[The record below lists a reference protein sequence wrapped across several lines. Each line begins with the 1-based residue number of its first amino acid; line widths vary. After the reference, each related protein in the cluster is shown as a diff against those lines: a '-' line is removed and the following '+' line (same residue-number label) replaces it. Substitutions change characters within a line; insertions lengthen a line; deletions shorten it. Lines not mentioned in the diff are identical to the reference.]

1 MKIAEKSPC
10 KIMLADTP
18 RVGLTP
24 DKVKSPWNTGDTF
37 DGGSVGLTP
46 DKVKSLEVTG
56 KYGREISGC
65 IRDAAGRENAVLIVD
80 MASQPE
86 LCAVLAELAGDQLA
100 SAAKACA
107 EAIGA
112 KDLIA
117 AVPDQVHWEA
127 DGIQCIS
134 VLPSPVLCEESA
146 LYHMLET
153 GELRSAPLERDFP
166 SQGYEGRPT
175 VAVDGETL
183 LKIYAMAG
191 SDYQNTKLLLVKS
204 GEETLLAEA
213 PVGMKVSTLLE
224 QLEIKTSKPILLGGV
239 TGEFSDGNEAI
250 AWDKKFD
257 TVTVFTEKDCMAD
270 QAAKLLCR
278 AQEESC
284 KKCVLCREGTWHL
297 AGIFQGITQG
307 KGKKEDLDMVLD
319 IGPLI
324 EAGAFC
330 SFGKGMARAA
340 VTAVRVCRD
349 ELEAHITKKKCPA
362 GVCAA
367 FSKTSYCIH
376 PGLCTGCGDCEDECD
391 EMAIEGKKK
400 FIYMI
405 DPDMCT
411 GCGKCVS
418 SCDEEAIK
426 VNDGT
431 IKLPKKLTRVGKFK

>member
-10 KIMLADTP
+10 RIMLADTP
-18 RVGLTP
+18 CVDLTP
-24 DKVKSPWNTGDTF
+24 DKVKALDI
-37 DGGSVGLTP
+37 
-46 DKVKSLEVTG
+46 TG
-56 KYGREISGC
+56 KYGWEISG
-65 IRDAAGRENAVLIVD
+65 RAEDAAGRENAVLIVD

-86 LCAVLAELAGDQLA
+86 LSAVLAELAGGKLA

-112 KDLIA
+112 KKLMA
-117 AVPDQVHWEA
+117 AVPENVHWEA
-127 DGIQCIS
+127 DGIECVP

-153 GELRSAPLERDFP
+153 GELRSTPLDRDFP
-166 SQGYEGRPT
+166 SQGYEGRPSICID
-175 VAVDGETL
+175 VETL

-191 SDYQNTKLLLVKS
+191 ADYQDTKLLLIKDR
-204 GEETLLAEA
+204 EETLLAEA
-213 PVGMKVSTLLE
+213 PMGMKVNALLE
-224 QLEIKTSKPILLGGV
+224 QLGVQTDRPILLGGV
-239 TGEFSDGNEAI
+239 TGEFSAGNDEI

-257 TVTVFTEKDCMAD
+257 TVTVFSEKDCMAD
-270 QAAKLLCR
+270 QAAKLLCQ

-284 KKCVLCREGTWHL
+284 QKCVLCREGTWHL

-307 KGKKEDLDMVLD
+307 KGKKEDLDMILD

-324 EAGAFC
+324 ETGAFC
-330 SFGKGMARAA
+330 SFGQGAARAA
-340 VTAVRVCRD
+340 VSAVSLCRK
-349 ELEAHITKKKCPA
+349 ELEAHIMKKKCPS
-362 GVCAA
+362 GVCRA
-367 FSKTSYCIH
+367 FSRSSYCIH
-376 PGLCTGCGDCEDECD
+376 PGLCTGCGECEDECE

-418 SCDEEAIK
+418 SCGVDAIR

-431 IKLPKKLTRVGKFK
+431 IRLPKKLTRVGKFK